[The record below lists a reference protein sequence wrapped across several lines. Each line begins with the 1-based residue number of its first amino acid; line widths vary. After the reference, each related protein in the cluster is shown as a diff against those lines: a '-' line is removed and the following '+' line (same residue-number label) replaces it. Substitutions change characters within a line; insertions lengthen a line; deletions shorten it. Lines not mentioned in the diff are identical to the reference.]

1 MSPTSKA
8 QQKAVNKY
16 IKGNYDRL
24 NVTVP
29 KGQKSTIE
37 AAATAAGESVNQYT
51 QKALLARM
59 GLEEWPEL
67 PDQEDQPEEE
77 GTQDE

>member
-1 MSPTSKA
+1 MAPASKA

-16 IKGNYDRL
+16 IKDNYDRL
-24 NVTVP
+24 NITIP
-29 KGQKSTIE
+29 KGQKATVE

-51 QKALLARM
+51 QKALLNRM

-67 PDQEDQPEEE
+67 PKAD
-77 GTQDE
+77 DE